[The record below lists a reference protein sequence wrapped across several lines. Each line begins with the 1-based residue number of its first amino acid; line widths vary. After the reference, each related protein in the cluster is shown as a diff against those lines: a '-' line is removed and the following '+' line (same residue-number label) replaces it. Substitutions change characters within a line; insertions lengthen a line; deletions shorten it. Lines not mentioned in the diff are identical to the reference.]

1 MSLKSRNLWEKNGKK
16 APLPGTGSHLWD
28 QKSSSVTS
36 TAPVVDAQSR
46 PTIRKHESLWLRSQ
60 QFQIIPDGSR
70 RVFLHS
76 CFAVHG
82 QVFPFARARL
92 SSNLACG
99 RCTEEIDAVRLA
111 VSVVVQL
118 STFGATN
125 RISMLCATVA
135 RRGPGTASRRRIGW
149 PALSTRIVGF
159 WVDLG
164 HVANQ
169 SEDARDH
176 EAHRNR
182 IRAMIPNMLT
192 FR

>member
-1 MSLKSRNLWEKNGKK
+1 MGEKREESPASSRF
-16 APLPGTGSHLWD
+16 PFMGS
-28 QKSSSVTS
+28 KSSSVTS
-36 TAPVVDAQSR
+36 TAPVVDMQSR
-46 PTIRKHESLWLRSQ
+46 RTIRKHESLWLRSQ

-70 RVFLHS
+70 RVLHS

-92 SSNLACG
+92 SSNLAWDCVQRKSMPFAWLSLWSSNFLPLEPATEF
-99 RCTEEIDAVRLA
+99 RC
-111 VSVVVQL
+111 
-118 STFGATN
+118 
-125 RISMLCATVA
+125 CAP
-135 RRGPGTASRRRIGW
+135 RSQRGPRTATRRRIGW
-149 PALSTRIVGF
+149 PALSRRIVGF

-169 SEDARDH
+169 REDAGGH

-192 FR
+192 FRQFRIL